1 VTSRT
6 VRSSRCPPSRSDTYS
21 ARSDTYSARSDTYSA
36 RSGLVFGTSGEA
48 AAPEALQQII
58 VTDIP
63 LHPGRSGP
71 YGRRMTICMVLV
83 HRVRQQRPVRW
94 TIAAA
99 AVAPEVMGLA
109 PTL

>member
-6 VRSSRCPPSRSDTYS
+6 S
-21 ARSDTYSARSDTYSA
+21 AYPAVYLAIRHLFRAIRHLFRA
-36 RSGLVFGTSGEA
+36 IRHLFRAIRHLFGTSGEA
-48 AAPEALQQII
+48 AAPEALHRII

-83 HRVRQQRPVRW
+83 HRVWQQRPVRG

>member
-1 VTSRT
+1 MHQTMHQQSHQPHET
-6 VRSSRCPPSRSDTYS
+6 RSYS
-21 ARSDTYSARSDTYSA
+21 ARSDTYSARSDTC
-36 RSGLVFGTSGEA
+36 L
-48 AAPEALQQII
+48 ALRVKQRRLGPCKQII

-71 YGRRMTICMVLV
+71 YGRRMTIFMVLV